1 MKLPMRS
8 SQFISTWRR
17 HTLVLAL
24 VICSSA
30 CHLSEANLPQS
41 SAFEPQLHQGLWRS
55 EGYGR
60 WLQISAAGM
69 VLYDHAAPAC
79 LRLPLSDEELGA
91 YLNQF
96 SVIDEDTI
104 AFAPDT
110 DASRFV
116 FTRMERSAETALADC
131 LTSENPDPRLNFEY
145 FAAVMGE
152 HYAFFDHYGVDWE
165 ARVREQRQQVNEN
178 TEPAAL
184 FAIFSQMLTGLADAH
199 LSLSAAIDGELRQ
212 FHPSHSRVLRPAL
225 DRAFA
230 AQSEISDGRSFR
242 RAWFKRYQQLIR
254 DELLTGQKNEDFG
267 GLILWGTIGDIGYI
281 NLLRMVGFSDSGHIA
296 DEVAGASAAM
306 EEILPQLMNSRRI
319 IVDITA
325 NGGGEDE
332 VSRRFASYFASQR
345 VLVYSKQARGSGLAP
360 QQFFVEPAALNY
372 HGPVTLVTSDH
383 SVSAAEIFTLAM
395 RELPNVTQ
403 VGDTTRGAHSDVLD
417 KLLPN
422 GWELSLS
429 NETYRDARGMIWEGQ
444 GLVPQQYR
452 PIFAGADIE
461 TSHLQAIQAL
471 LGDLQ

>member
-1 MKLPMRS
+1 MKLPMPS
-8 SQFISTWRR
+8 NLSTTAWRR
-17 HTLVLAL
+17 YGLALAL
-24 VICSSA
+24 VCCSSG
-30 CHLSEANLPQS
+30 CHLDETNLPQS
-41 SAFEPQLHQGLWRS
+41 SAFEPQRHQGLWRS

-60 WLQISAAGM
+60 WLQISDAGM
-69 VLYDHAAPAC
+69 MLYDHAAPAC
-79 LRLPLSDEELGA
+79 LRLPISDEELGA

-96 SVIDEDTI
+96 SVIDDDTI
-104 AFAPDT
+104 AFAPSP

-116 FTRMERSAETALADC
+116 FTRMDHSAEAALDDC

-152 HYAFFDHYGVDWE
+152 HYAFFDLYGVDWD
-165 ARVREQRQQVNEN
+165 ARVRAQRAQVNEN

-184 FAIFSQMLTGLADAH
+184 FAIFSQMLNGLADGH
-199 LSLSAAIDGELRQ
+199 LSLSAAIDGELRH
-212 FHPSHSRVLRPAL
+212 FRPSHSRVLRPAL

-230 AQSEISDGRSFR
+230 AQSAISDGRSFR
-242 RAWFKRYQQLIR
+242 RAWYKRYQQLIR
-254 DELLTGQKNEDFG
+254 DELLAGQDNEDFD
-267 GLILWGTIGDIGYI
+267 GLILWGKIGDIGYI
-281 NLLRMVGFSDSGHIA
+281 NLLRMVGFSDSGLIA
-296 DEVAGASAAM
+296 DEVAGVTAAM

-332 VSRRFASYFASQR
+332 VSRRIASYFASQR
-345 VLVYSKQARGSGLAP
+345 VLVYSKQARGSALTP
-360 QQFFVEPAALNY
+360 QQFYIEPAALNY
-372 HGPVTLVTSDH
+372 RGPVTLVTSDH

-422 GWELSLS
+422 GWELGLS
-429 NETYRDARGMIWEGQ
+429 NEIFRDARGVVWEGQ
-444 GLVPQQYR
+444 GLAPQQYR